1 MLLAPTLA
9 AMAAAARLAPLPRPF
24 FEARGEPSDDQDEGG
39 GGGGGSGGGGGGG
52 CGGGGGGSGGGGGG
66 GGCGGGGDAL
76 PLVRIVHASDDGFCP
91 ASQRRELDVTGA
103 ATQLCEGG
111 HDLGGARAEHAVLQ
125 HFAACVADAREC
137 RKHEAALPPG

>member
-24 FEARGEPSDDQDEGG
+24 FEARGEPSDDKCGG
-39 GGGGGSGGGGGGG
+39 CGSSGGGSGGGD
-52 CGGGGGGSGGGGGG
+52 SGP
-66 GGCGGGGDAL
+66 
-76 PLVRIVHASDDGFCP
+76 PLVRIVHASDDCFCP

-125 HFAACVADAREC
+125 HFAACVADARER
-137 RKHEAALPPG
+137 RKREAALPPG

>member
-24 FEARGEPSDDQDEGG
+24 FEARGEPSDDDDEG
-39 GGGGGSGGGGGGG
+39 GGGGGSGGG
-52 CGGGGGGSGGGGGG
+52 SG
-66 GGCGGGGDAL
+66 AR

-111 HDLGGARAEHAVLQ
+111 HDLDGARAEHAVLL
-125 HFAACVADAREC
+125 HFAACVADARE
-137 RKHEAALPPG
+137 RKKREAALPPG

>member
-1 MLLAPTLA
+1 
-9 AMAAAARLAPLPRPF
+9 MAAAARLAPLPRPF
-24 FEARGEPSDDQDEGG
+24 FEARGEPSDDLDEGG
-39 GGGGGSGGGGGGG
+39 GGGGS
-52 CGGGGGGSGGGGGG
+52 GGGGG

-103 ATQLCEGG
+103 ATRLCEGG

-125 HFAACVADAREC
+125 HFAACVADARER
-137 RKHEAALPPG
+137 RKREAALPPG

>member
-9 AMAAAARLAPLPRPF
+9 AMVAAARLAPLPRPF

-39 GGGGGSGGGGGGG
+39 GGGGGS
-52 CGGGGGGSGGGGGG
+52 GGGGG

-125 HFAACVADAREC
+125 HFAACVADARER

>member
-24 FEARGEPSDDQDEGG
+24 FEARGEPSDDLDE
-39 GGGGGSGGGGGGG
+39 
-52 CGGGGGGSGGGGGG
+52 GGGGGGSGGGGGG
-66 GGCGGGGDAL
+66 GGCGGGGDAP

-125 HFAACVADAREC
+125 HFAACVA
-137 RKHEAALPPG
+137 EAALPPG

>member
-9 AMAAAARLAPLPRPF
+9 AMAAAAHLAPLPRPF
-24 FEARGEPSDDQDEGG
+24 FEARGEPSDDDDEGG
-39 GGGGGSGGGGGGG
+39 GGGSS
-52 CGGGGGGSGGGGGG
+52 GGGSG
-66 GGCGGGGDAL
+66 AP

-111 HDLGGARAEHAVLQ
+111 HDLGGARAEHAVLL
-125 HFAACVADAREC
+125 HFAACVADARE
-137 RKHEAALPPG
+137 RKKREAALPPG

>member
-52 CGGGGGGSGGGGGG
+52 
-66 GGCGGGGDAL
+66 GCGGGGDAP

-125 HFAACVADAREC
+125 HFAACVA
-137 RKHEAALPPG
+137 EAALPPG